1 MEQKIKNLL
10 NLDGLAPKV
19 VLMSGSIDNAK
30 KWCELIIFLADW
42 AQENAETGY
51 RTLPLIDELGILCWQ
66 TFDTLDK
73 MGVTIPNAF
82 PEELIHAMKVVSD
95 DSDSDAYEEFEA
107 AWAVIEK
114 NPYSSLI
121 YEMFKCLNDV
131 FGFYTAY
138 IYPLVLHSDNDD
150 IMDLDGEIEA
160 CLLNLAA
167 TKLES
172 EHVAIASNFGKF
184 RTQAHKDYEKWLNEL
199 KLQFFHHN
207 IPLKAELLD
216 LVYES
221 SDSLSVDAENE
232 SLGFNQSQLHPDIYM
247 NELLTGMRLIHQV
260 LPVIMKKLDIY
271 DDFKVDESGLRL
283 SEYREK

>member
-82 PEELIHAMKVVSD
+82 PEELIHAMKVVSI
-95 DSDSDAYEEFEA
+95 EE
-107 AWAVIEK
+107 
-114 NPYSSLI
+114 NPYSGLI
-121 YEMFKCLNDV
+121 YKMFRCLNDV
-131 FGFYTAY
+131 FGFYAAY
-138 IYPLVLHSDNDD
+138 IYPSVLHSDNDD
-150 IMDLDGEIEA
+150 IMELDGEIEA
-160 CLLNLAA
+160 CLLDLAA

-184 RTQAHKDYEKWLNEL
+184 RTQVHKDYEEWLNEL

-221 SDSLSVDAENE
+221 SDSLSEDAERE
-232 SLGFNQSQLHPDIYM
+232 SLGFNQSRLHPDIYM

-283 SEYREK
+283 YEHREN